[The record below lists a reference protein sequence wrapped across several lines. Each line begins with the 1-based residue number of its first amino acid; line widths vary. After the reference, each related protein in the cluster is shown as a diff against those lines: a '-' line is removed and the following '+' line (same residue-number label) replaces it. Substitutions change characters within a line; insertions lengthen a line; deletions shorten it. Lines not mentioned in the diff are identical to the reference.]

1 MAIDNIKKSGIKPE
15 FKDDRGGGVLIPHP
29 VIGIVKD
36 NIDPTHSG
44 RIKVYVG
51 TFPSNDPNNSKT
63 WLTVKYL
70 SPFFGSIAP
79 GYDVYEGKDKTG
91 YGSFKGNPHSYGFWG
106 TAPDI
111 GSEVLCIFVNGN
123 PQDGYYLG
131 CIPIPGLNHMVPA
144 IAATKY
150 VVPNSGE
157 ATSFGGADRLP
168 VTEVNY
174 ANPSIRNNGNWYP
187 IPKPIHSY
195 QANILFKQG
204 LIRDNLRGVISSSA
218 QRETPSKVFGISTP
232 GGPIYEGGYTN
243 ATIGKSLSK
252 ENTAK
257 LQVVGRTGGHS
268 LVMDDGTLEGQDQL
282 TRLRT
287 SGGHMIMMNDTGQ
300 VMTIIHSNGLSFIE
314 FGKEGTIDMYSA
326 NSVNI
331 RTQGDLNFHAD
342 RDINMHAK
350 RNINMFANNIA
361 VESDQNYTLRTGKDY
376 LQYTIGKFTLKV
388 DQQMSLFSLG
398 NSSFASDAITYINGK
413 KIHLNTGRTST
424 VPQAVDIIPK
434 INHVDTTFSQTV
446 GWMNPSPNPLLSV
459 TSRAPAH
466 MPWAAANKGVD
477 VKIDN
482 VQPVTQPQPSP
493 TVQATTTSAG
503 SAPEKTTTPP
513 IAATAPTQN
522 ASVPNKQTVNVPT
535 STATT
540 MASQQAVVAANATGQ
555 QKIDKGI
562 VPGTAGV
569 TFSQMSA
576 AGQSMKP
583 GSGEFAAQLQQLAP
597 NLPLNKLAS
606 PILMTGQ
613 YGVNT
618 GKDLVSNTT
627 AQLGAFTQSLQT
639 ANTQLTNLGIISGKE
654 SVTQVAGVLMA
665 AAVVGAGKVA
675 SAVQTGQG
683 LNSTLS
689 NSDVGKAMAAGTYAA
704 SLSDKISNGVSGVAT
719 SLSTMTGNVLN
730 SVSSGITSAL
740 GQVSGGISALAGS
753 LAGVAK
759 TAYAVAEKSFGKL
772 AANKPNV
779 LGGAA
784 SDINPNQSEI
794 LQSVSQ
800 IDVSRDEL
808 AKAQKDLVQI
818 SKEYRENQTPE
829 LYLELKSTENRV
841 AIAEQKL
848 EQIKQTS
855 LSALSGANPISAQT
869 ATTIAAAAES
879 GQLNSPSTANTGT
892 NALPGGLGAFV
903 SIVGSRA
910 SNLINGVKNAAS
922 STISALQNPAKL
934 AGNLTANFKN
944 SISNS
949 NSNVSQAVSGINN
962 IVNNGQN
969 VVSNAIGS
977 ASNKVSG
984 IISNVSTQLSSLGN
998 APGQIKQAVLA
1009 EDTFV
1014 GSAALNSKM
1023 ASIMGDP
1030 SIPLP
1035 VFEEVTAQ
1043 FDNEKYQKA
1052 QVSAQAA
1059 LKDLFA
1065 TRELLMVKQNN
1076 LVESYLSTQSDLL
1089 IQEMTSVNDQIQ
1101 SIDNQIAEAQL
1112 NYDRIVK
1119 TG

>member
-1 MAIDNIKKSGIKPE
+1 MAIDNIKKSGTKPE

-157 ATSFGGADRLP
+157 ATSLGGADRLP

-174 ANPSIRNNGNWYP
+174 ANPSIRNSGNWYP

-243 ATIGKSLSK
+243 LTIGKSLSK

-282 TRLRT
+282 VRLRT
-287 SGGHMIMMNDTGQ
+287 AGGHMIMMNDTGQ
-300 VMTIIHSNGLSFIE
+300 VMTVMHSNGLSFIE

-326 NSVNI
+326 NSVNV

-376 LQYTIGKFTLKV
+376 LQYTLGKFTLKV

-413 KIHLNTGRTST
+413 KINLNTGRTST
-424 VPQAVDIIPK
+424 IPQAVNIIPK
-434 INHVDTTFSQTV
+434 INHIDTTFSQTV
-446 GWMNPSPNPLLSV
+446 GWMNPSPEPLLSV
-459 TSRAPAH
+459 ASRAPAH

-493 TVQATTTSAG
+493 TVQATTNAAG
-503 SAPEKTTTPP
+503 AAPETTTNPTV
-513 IAATAPTQN
+513 AATAPTQN
-522 ASVPNKQTVNVPT
+522 ASVPNNATVNVPT

-540 MASQQAVVAANATGQ
+540 MASQQAVVAAATTAQ
-555 QKIDKGI
+555 EKIDKGI
-562 VPGTAGV
+562 IPGTAGV
-569 TFSQMSA
+569 TFTQMSA
-576 AGQSMKP
+576 AGQAMKP
-583 GSGEFAAQLQQLAP
+583 GSGDFAKQLHQLAP
-597 NLPLNKLAS
+597 DLPLNKLAT
-606 PILMTGQ
+606 PMLMTGQ
-613 YGVNT
+613 YGVTN

-627 AQLGAFTQSLQT
+627 AQLGAFTNSLQT
-639 ANTQLTNLGIISGKE
+639 ANSALTNLGVISGKE
-654 SVTQVAGVLMA
+654 SVTQVAGVMMA
-665 AAVVGAGKVA
+665 AAITGAGPVV
-675 SAVQTGQG
+675 SALQSGQG
-683 LNSTLS
+683 LNSTLA
-689 NSDVGKAMAAGTYAA
+689 NSDVGKAIAAGTYAA
-704 SLSDKISNGVSGVAT
+704 SLADKVSSGLSGVTT
-719 SLSTMTGNVLN
+719 SLSSMAGNVLN

-740 GQVSGGISALAGS
+740 SQVSGGIGALAGS
-753 LAGVAK
+753 LAGAAK

-772 AANKPNV
+772 TAGKPNV
-779 LGGAA
+779 LGGQA
-784 SDINPNQSEI
+784 SEAEVKQSEV
-794 LQSVSQ
+794 LNNVTQ
-800 IDVSRDEL
+800 IEVAQADLVQ
-808 AKAQKDLVQI
+808 AQKDLVQI
-818 SKEYRENQTPE
+818 SKEYRETQSPE
-829 LYLELKSTENRV
+829 LYLELKSVENRV
-841 AIAEQKL
+841 ADAEQKL
-848 EQIKQTS
+848 AQIKQ
-855 LSALSGANPISAQT
+855 SALNNVNPVNPISAQ
-869 ATTIAAAAES
+869 AASTIASASAS
-879 GQLNSPSTANTGT
+879 GQLNAPNTQNTGI
-892 NALPGGLGAFV
+892 NALPGGIGAFV
-903 SIVGSRA
+903 NVVGSTA
-910 SNLINGVKNAAS
+910 SNFISGVKNVAS
-922 STISALQNPAKL
+922 TAITALQNPASL
-934 AGNLTANFKN
+934 VGNLTTNFKN
-944 SISNS
+944 SLQNS
-949 NSNVSQAVSGINN
+949 VSNVTQNISGITN
-962 IVNNGQN
+962 IVNNGKN
-969 VVSNAIGS
+969 VASSIIGS
-977 ASNKVSG
+977 ASNTVSG
-984 IISNVSTQLSSLGN
+984 IVSNVSTQLSSLGN

-1009 EDTFV
+1009 ENTFT
-1014 GSAALNSKM
+1014 GNAAINSKM

-1035 VFEEVTAQ
+1035 VFEEITTQ
-1043 FDNEKYQKA
+1043 LDNEKYQKA
-1052 QVSAQAA
+1052 QVAAQTA

-1065 TRELLMVKQNN
+1065 SRELLSLQQNN
-1076 LVESYLSTQSDLL
+1076 LIDSYASTQNIALL
-1089 IQEMTSVNDQIQ
+1089 TDITSINNQIQEVDKQIV
-1101 SIDNQIAEAQL
+1101 AAQA
-1112 NYDRIVK
+1112 NYDRILK